1 MTTATIKFNG
11 RTIKL
16 VALNSAGM
24 GFIANLICSGWY
36 PKEEEQYEL
45 ALQHQDMVEVIEL

>member
-36 PKEEEQYEL
+36 PDEEEQYEL